1 MAEPGNGS
9 RSKGGTKA
17 KAKTTSTPRPEPSP
31 EMGTPE
37 TGPEARPETG
47 KERGP
52 VCTVAFCPI
61 CMAVTAAQG
70 AAPDAIDH
78 LLAAAREFFLAARA
92 VIDSRGDHLADPDGE
107 TEVGRKF
114 ERIDIS

>member
-1 MAEPGNGS
+1 MAEPGNGARSKSGNAS
-9 RSKGGTKA
+9 RSKAGTKA
-17 KAKTTSTPRPEPSP
+17 KTAPPPQPEP
-31 EMGTPE
+31 E
-37 TGPEARPETG
+37 TAARD
-47 KERGP
+47 RGP

-70 AAPDAIDH
+70 AAPDALEH

-92 VIDSRGDHLADPDGE
+92 VIDVRGDHLAGPSAE
-107 TEVGRKF
+107 PAPGRTF